1 MSMSQIMGPV
11 MSTVSR
17 KSPTILAGLAIA
29 GVVATT
35 ISAVRVTPKAMEVLD
50 AERKA
55 RKANGNTDP
64 FTKSEVFRLT
74 WRLYIPALAIGGATI
89 TCIAFSNTI
98 NTKRITALAGVYT
111 ITETAAREYQE
122 KVAELLGEKKDQLVR
137 DGLAKDHITAA
148 PSENAQIII
157 TGKGE
162 TLCYDTISGRYFK
175 SDIEELRRV
184 VNVLNQRLIHQNTV
198 SLNELYSELN
208 LDHVKMGD
216 DMGWV
221 SDNLIEFRFSSQLTR
236 EGGQPCLVL
245 DYRIDPTM
253 EPFRT
258 W

>member
-1 MSMSQIMGPV
+1 MSMSQIMGHAV
-11 MSTVSR
+11 AAVNK
-17 KSPTILAGLAIA
+17 KSPAILAGLAIA

-35 ISAVRVTPKAMEVLD
+35 VSAVKVTPKAMQVLE
-50 AERKA
+50 AERKT
-55 RKANGNTDP
+55 RLANGNTDP
-64 FTKSEVFRLT
+64 FTKSEVVKLT
-74 WRLYIPALAIGGATI
+74 WKFYIPTLAIGGVTI
-89 TCIAFSNTI
+89 ACIAFGNTI

-122 KVAELLGEKKDQLVR
+122 KVVELLGEKKDQLVR
-137 DGLAKDHITAA
+137 DSLAKDHITAA
-148 PSENAQIII
+148 PSDNAQIII

-184 VNVLNQRLIHQNTV
+184 ENVLNQRLIHQNTI